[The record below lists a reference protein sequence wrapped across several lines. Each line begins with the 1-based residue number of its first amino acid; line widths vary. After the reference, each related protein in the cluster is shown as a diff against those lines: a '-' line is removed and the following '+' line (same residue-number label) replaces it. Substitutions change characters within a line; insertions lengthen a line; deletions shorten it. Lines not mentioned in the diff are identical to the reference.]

1 MKFDAGTPLSPV
13 TPLESRV
20 NPRLRLLA
28 VATTAAAI
36 VTGGALTSPAFAAGT
51 AVTGGN
57 VQIALTTHTVQAVRG
72 HGITVS
78 PIAAAT
84 LRNGTLRLPVTG
96 GTANPPNYTTRLGGG
111 YKYTKAGH
119 SVSITHIV
127 MNTATHR
134 ASAAVTGHGTID
146 VFVLG
151 DPNAGSGGPG
161 KVQYGGYSVKLT
173 GALTRALDH
182 AFNTQVFGSNA
193 GFGTGS
199 TTVTFKGDRR

>member
-1 MKFDAGTPLSPV
+1 M
-13 TPLESRV
+13 
-20 NPRLRLLA
+20 NPRLRALA
-28 VATTAAAI
+28 VATTASALVAG
-36 VTGGALTSPAFAAGT
+36 TALTSPAVAAGT

-57 VQIALTTHTVQAVRG
+57 VSIALNAHTAQAVRG
-72 HGITVS
+72 HGITLS

-84 LRNGTLRLPVTG
+84 LSHGTLRLPVTG
-96 GTANPPNYTTRLGGG
+96 GTANPPNYTTKQGGG
-111 YKYTKAGH
+111 FKYTKANH

-134 ASAAVTGHGTID
+134 ATADVTGQGTID

-151 DPNAGSGGPG
+151 DPNAGNGGPG
-161 KVQYGGYSVKLT
+161 KVQYGGYPVKLT

-182 AFNTQVFGSNA
+182 AFNTQVFGANT

-199 TTVTFKGDRR
+199 TTVTFKA

>member
-1 MKFDAGTPLSPV
+1 MNA
-13 TPLESRV
+13 
-20 NPRLRLLA
+20 RLRLLA
-28 VATTAAAI
+28 VATTACT
-36 VTGGALTSPAFAAGT
+36 VLTGAALTSPAVAAGT
-51 AVTGGN
+51 ALTGGN
-57 VQIALTTHTVQAVRG
+57 VQIALSPHTVQVERG

-96 GTANPPNYTTRLGGG
+96 GTANRSNYTTKLGGG
-111 YKYTKAGH
+111 FKYTKSSH

-146 VFVLG
+146 VFILG

-161 KVQYGGYSVKLT
+161 KVQFGGYSVKLT
-173 GALTRALDH
+173 GALTRALDN
-182 AFNTQVFGSNA
+182 AFNSQTFGNNA

-199 TTVTFKGDRR
+199 TTVTFKA

>member
-1 MKFDAGTPLSPV
+1 
-13 TPLESRV
+13 V
-20 NPRLRLLA
+20 NARLRLLA
-28 VATTAAAI
+28 VATTACA
-36 VTGGALTSPAFAAGT
+36 VLTGAALTSPAVAAGT

-57 VQIALTTHTVQAVRG
+57 VQIALSSHTVQVERG

-96 GTANPPNYTTRLGGG
+96 GTANRSNYTTKLGGG
-111 YKYTKAGH
+111 FKYTKSSH

-146 VFVLG
+146 VFILG

-161 KVQYGGYSVKLT
+161 KVQFGGYSVKLT
-173 GALTRALDH
+173 GALTRALDN
-182 AFNTQVFGSNA
+182 AFNSQTFGNNA

-199 TTVTFKGDRR
+199 TTVTFKA